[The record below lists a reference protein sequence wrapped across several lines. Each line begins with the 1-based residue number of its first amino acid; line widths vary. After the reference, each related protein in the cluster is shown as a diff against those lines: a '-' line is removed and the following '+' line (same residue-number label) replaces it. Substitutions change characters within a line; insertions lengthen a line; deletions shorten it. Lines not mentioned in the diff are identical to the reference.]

1 MSDQPPVPPTQPVPP
16 GGGATWQGV
25 QPVVERPTEVVPP
38 VPPATPPPAPPVG
51 GPGGG
56 GSNRGVVI
64 AIVVAVLAILGVGA
78 FLLLG
83 GDDDDDGDDVTFER
97 DDEDDEETT
106 TTTAEGTTT
115 SATEVDETT
124 TSTPETGT
132 TVAAGGELA
141 FTQVTDDSGQL
152 VVEVPDTWTQV
163 DGTPLGDGA
172 PNVQA
177 STDLAAFRQ
186 RAASGLSFTLLSQQ
200 NADPDTTLD
209 FLTSE
214 HVDDCEVQEREDYA
228 DGVFTGRLQVLSDC
242 GGQGI
247 TLVVIVASNQ
257 AGQSVEVSTVIVP
270 PDPLD
275 EIEQRIIETF
285 NVVS

>member
-16 GGGATWQGV
+16 AGGATWQGV

-51 GPGGG
+51 GSGGG
-56 GSNRGVVI
+56 NRGIVI
-64 AIVVAVLAILGVGA
+64 AIVVAVLAILGVGG

-83 GDDDDDGDDVTFER
+83 GDDDEGEDVTFER

-106 TTTAEGTTT
+106 TTAEGTTT
-115 SATEVDETT
+115 SVTEVDDTT

-132 TVAAGGELA
+132 TVADGGELA
-141 FTQVTDDSGQL
+141 FTRITDDSGQL
-152 VVEVPDTWTQV
+152 VVEVPDTWVQV

-186 RAASGLSFTLLSQQ
+186 LGASGISFTLLTQQ

-209 FLTSE
+209 FLTSD
-214 HVDDCEVQEREDYA
+214 HVDSCEVREREDYT
-228 DGVFTGRLQVLSDC
+228 DGVFTGRLQELSNC

-247 TLVVIVASNQ
+247 TLVVIVASNE

-275 EIEQRIIETF
+275 EIEQRIIDTF
-285 NVVS
+285 NIV